1 MNQATSQSL
10 LGDED
15 PPPVQVIN
23 PDGASPFLLI
33 GDHAGNAIPASLG
46 DMGLEAEERRR
57 HIAWDIGIA
66 GLGDRL
72 ARLVDATF
80 IRQTY
85 SRLVI
90 DCNRDPAAKDS
101 IAETSDGTRIPANA
115 ALDDGARAARIAQ
128 IHAPYQQAIAD
139 ALARRDAAGRS
150 TILVALHSFT
160 PRFAG
165 FERPWHAGIL
175 HDRGD
180 PAFALEML
188 RTLAAEPD
196 LAVGDNEPYRMD
208 SIDYTVPRQA
218 YPARRPYVELEIRQ
232 DLIAD
237 AAGES
242 EWAGRIAAALRA
254 ARASLG

>member
-1 MNQATSQSL
+1 MNHATSQSL
-10 LGDED
+10 LGDKD
-15 PPPVQVIN
+15 PPPVRTIN

-46 DMGLEAEERRR
+46 DMGLEAAELRR
-57 HIAWDIGIA
+57 HIAWDIGIE

-72 ARLVDATF
+72 ARLIDAPF
-80 IRQTY
+80 IRQVY

-115 ALDDGARAARIAQ
+115 TLDGGARAARIAQ

-139 ALARRDAAGRS
+139 ALARRDGAGRS

-188 RTLAAEPD
+188 RTLAADPD
-196 LAVGDNEPYRMD
+196 LVVGDNEPYRMD
-208 SIDYTVPRQA
+208 SIDYTVPRHA

-237 AAGES
+237 AAGQS
-242 EWAGRIAAALRA
+242 EWAGRIEAALLA
-254 ARASLG
+254 ARKSLG